1 MSPSPIDA
9 PPAAVPAARTSSIS
23 GGYAAGWPAR
33 VMRQLRRVTH
43 RPAVHT
49 LFVDAGGVRAWGPAA
64 QADAAASGAHST
76 WHSSAAEWCAA
87 HPGQAA
93 RVVVS
98 GHLLFSLHVSAAL
111 PLADAPALRAYAEQQ
126 FGHYH
131 GTQAQAWPLAVWQ
144 DAHQRVAC
152 ALHGIDLP
160 ALRAQAEAHGV
171 HLRCM
176 LPAWAVA
183 LQAARHEVP
192 ALAVGRCVVVLVEG
206 TLVTWMALH
215 GGALVG
221 LRERFLDTPT
231 TACLSALLAE
241 LNADVNTGQADRFEP
256 CGPFDQPPVVLGY
269 GLTDTL
275 PAHIDANSF
284 HFQSLGSLAGSAP
297 AAHWVVAAAGARL

>member
-1 MSPSPIDA
+1 M
-9 PPAAVPAARTSSIS
+9 S
-23 GGYAAGWPAR
+23 GGRVAGWPAR

-49 LFVDAGGVRAWGPAA
+49 LFVDAGGARAWRPAA

-93 RVVVS
+93 DVVVS
-98 GHLLFSLHVSAAL
+98 GHLLFSLHVSPAL
-111 PLADAPALRAYAEQQ
+111 PLADAPALRAYALQQ

-131 GTQAQAWPLAVWQ
+131 GSQAQAWPLAVWP
-144 DAHQRVAC
+144 DARQRVAC

-183 LQAARHEVP
+183 LQAARHQVP
-192 ALAVGRCVVVLVEG
+192 ALAGGRRAVVLVEG
-206 TLVTWMALH
+206 TLVTWMALDD
-215 GGALVG
+215 GTLVA
-221 LRERFLDTPT
+221 LRERFLDTP
-231 TACLSALLAE
+231 SAASLCSLLAE
-241 LNADVNTGQADRFEP
+241 LNADVNADVSADHNEGSAP

-275 PAHIDANSF
+275 AAPIDAASF
-284 HFQSLGSLAGSAP
+284 AFQTLGSLADGAP
-297 AAHWVVAAAGARL
+297 AGQWVVAGAGARP